1 MPKLLY
7 VRCSPRGETSKS
19 TQITRAFL
27 AAYQGAH
34 PDAAVE
40 EMDIFA
46 AGLPDYAAAGTEA
59 KMSHFGEGELAGE
72 VKTAWDELVRLF
84 NHFNSFDDY
93 LFSMPMW
100 NFGVPYKLKQYI
112 DLLTQ
117 PGLLFGFDPA
127 LGYLGLLK
135 GKRATAIYS
144 AAIYHD
150 GATKA
155 YGTDHV
161 RSHFTDWLEFAGVS
175 DIRNIFYQ
183 QYKMVSAEQAEA
195 MLEACKDEAREAAMR
210 G

>member
-1 MPKLLY
+1 MTKLLY
-7 VRCSPRGETSKS
+7 VRCSPRGEMSKS
-19 TQITRAFL
+19 TQIARAYL
-27 AAYQGAH
+27 SAYRETH
-34 PDAAVE
+34 PDASIE

-46 AGLPDYAAAGTEA
+46 AGLPEYAAAGTEA
-59 KMSHFGEGELAGE
+59 KMSHFGEGTLEGE
-72 VKTAWDELVRLF
+72 VKTAWDEIVGLF

-112 DLLTQ
+112 DILTQ

-127 LGYLGLLK
+127 VGYLGLLK
-135 GKRATAIYS
+135 DKRATAIYS

-161 RSHFTDWLEFAGVS
+161 RTHLNDWLEFAGVS
-175 DIRNIFYQ
+175 DLRHIFYQ
-183 QYKMVSAEQAEA
+183 KYKMVSPEDADA
-195 MLEACKDEAREAAMR
+195 MMEVCKEDAREAAR
-210 G
+210 R